1 MTDLLHSPL
10 HDLNEKLGASF
21 TDFGGWNMPLKYGR
35 ELEEHRAVRERV
47 GVFDLSH
54 MGELSVRG
62 SDAAAFLDYVLVS
75 QLSTLPVGKAKYS
88 MIVNAEGGIID
99 DLISY
104 RLAEDEFL
112 VVPNAGNQPAVWAAF
127 EDRARERFADADLVL
142 ENQSLDTALI
152 AVQGPRSAELL
163 SELVPAESTDTL
175 NGLSYYSAAP
185 LEVAGVD
192 TLVARTGYTGEDG
205 FEVYVDKEHAPAVF
219 SAVVDKLE
227 AYQGAV
233 CGLAARDS
241 LRLEAAMPLYGH
253 ELSEDLTPVD
263 AGLRVL
269 VGKNKTGEFYGDQLR
284 ELPTPQRKLVGLR
297 GEGRRAARAGSVLYV
312 GEKRV
317 GEITSGQLSPTLG
330 HPIALAYVNADHAA
344 EGTTLEADVRGKRQP
359 MTIVARPFYKRG

>member
-1 MTDLLHSPL
+1 MTDLLQSPL

-62 SDAAAFLDYVLVS
+62 RDAAAFLDYVLIS

-88 MIVNAEGGIID
+88 MIVNADGGIID
-99 DLISY
+99 DLITY
-104 RLAEDEFL
+104 RVADDEFL

-127 EDRARERFADADLVL
+127 SERARERFPEADVHL

-152 AVQGPRSAELL
+152 AVQGPSSVELL
-163 SELVPAESTDTL
+163 AELVPAESQETL
-175 NGLSYYSAAP
+175 SGLSYYSAAP
-185 LEVAGVD
+185 LAVAGVD

-205 FEVYVDKEHAPAVF
+205 FEVYVSKEQAPEVF
-219 SAVVDKLE
+219 RAIVDKLE
-227 AYQGAV
+227 AYEGAV

-253 ELSEDLTPVD
+253 ELNQDLTPVD

-284 ELPTPQRKLVGLR
+284 ELATPQRKLVGLR
-297 GEGRRAARAGSVLYV
+297 GEGRRAARAGSALYV
-312 GEKRV
+312 GDELV

-330 HPIALAYVNADHAA
+330 YPIALAYVAAEYAD
-344 EGTTLEADVRGKRQP
+344 EGTTIDADVRGKRQP
-359 MTIVARPFYKRG
+359 MTICPRPFYKRG